1 VIVSGKKAEVPGG
14 PYLYQGIGGRA
25 FERKFNL
32 AEYVRVTGARL
43 DNGLLIIELARE
55 VPEEMNCGGLPSST
69 ATTRRRS
76 RTSRRPEPT
85 RPCRNHY
92 ATAGVSMPLLR
103 AIAGSQ
109 PKWR

>member
-43 DNGLLIIELARE
+43 DNGLLIIELVRE
-55 VPEEMNCGGLPSST
+55 VPEEMKP
-69 ATTRRRS
+69 RRI
-76 RTSRRPEPT
+76 
-85 RPCRNHY
+85 
-92 ATAGVSMPLLR
+92 
-103 AIAGSQ
+103 AIVNSNDSQ
-109 PKWR
+109 AIENKQAA